1 MRRDEAVHI
10 SSGNVFADMGAAD
23 AEERLAKAELSRII
37 RRTIAERELKQA
49 QAAALLRIAQPDV
62 SDLVRGRLGR
72 FGMERLQRFLT
83 LLGMD
88 VEVRVTPKPR
98 RRRGRLKVELVRAT
112 TESARR

>member
-1 MRRDEAVHI
+1 MRRDDAVFR
-10 SSGNVFADMGAAD
+10 SSGNVFVDIGAAD

-37 RRTIAERELKQA
+37 RRIIAERELKQA
-49 QAAALLRIAQPDV
+49 EAAALLGVTQPDV
-62 SDLVRGRLGR
+62 SDLVRGRLRR

-98 RRRGRLKVELVRAT
+98 RRKGRLTVECRA
-112 TESARR
+112 

>member
-1 MRRDEAVHI
+1 MQRDKVVHK

-23 AEERLAKAELSRII
+23 ADERLAKAELSRII
-37 RRTIAERELKQA
+37 LQTITKRGLKQA
-49 QAAALLRIAQPDV
+49 QAAVLLGIAQPDV
-62 SDLVRGRLGR
+62 SDLVRGRLRR

-98 RRRGRLKVELVRAT
+98 KKRGRLKVELTRQ
-112 TESARR
+112 

>member
-1 MRRDEAVHI
+1 MRRDDAIHR
-10 SSGNVFADMGAAD
+10 SSGNVFADIGAAD

-49 QAAALLRIAQPDV
+49 QVAALLGVTQPDV
-62 SDLVRGRLGR
+62 SDLVRGRLRR

-88 VEVRVTPKPR
+88 VEVRVMPKSN
-98 RRRGRLKVELVRAT
+98 RRRGRLKVELLRA
-112 TESARR
+112 

>member
-1 MRRDEAVHI
+1 MRRDREIYA
-10 SSGNVFADMGAAD
+10 SSGNVFADMRSAD

-49 QAAALLRIAQPDV
+49 QAAVLLGVTQPDV

-88 VEVRVTPKPR
+88 VEVRVTEKPKR
-98 RRRGRLKVELVRAT
+98 RKGRLKVELLQA
-112 TESARR
+112 

>member
-1 MRRDEAVHI
+1 MRRGEAVHR

-37 RRTIAERELKQA
+37 RRTIAERGLKQA
-49 QAAALLRIAQPDV
+49 QAAALLGVRQPDV
-62 SDLVRGRLGR
+62 SDLVRGRLRR

-88 VEVRVTPKPR
+88 VEVRVTPRAKR
-98 RRRGRLKVELVRAT
+98 SGRRGKLKVELLQA
-112 TESARR
+112 

>member
-1 MRRDEAVHI
+1 MPEEHAVYR
-10 SSGNVFADMGAAD
+10 SRGNVFADMGAAD

-37 RRTIAERELKQA
+37 RRTIADRELKQA
-49 QAAALLRIAQPDV
+49 QAARLLGVTQPDV

-88 VEVRVTPKPR
+88 VKVRVTPKTR
-98 RRRGRLKVELVRAT
+98 RRKGKLSVELIRA
-112 TESARR
+112 

>member
-1 MRRDEAVHI
+1 MRRDNKIHA
-10 SSGNVFADMGAAD
+10 SSGNVFVDMGAAD

-37 RRTIAERELKQA
+37 RRTLAERDLKQA
-49 QAAALLRIAQPDV
+49 QAAALLGVTQPDI

-88 VEVRVTPKPR
+88 VEVRVTSKLAR
-98 RRRGRLKVELVRAT
+98 RKRRGRLKVELVRA
-112 TESARR
+112 

>member
-1 MRRDEAVHI
+1 MRHDEGAHK

-37 RRTIAERELKQA
+37 QRAIDERGLKQA
-49 QAAALLRIAQPDV
+49 QAAALLGVTQPDV
-62 SDLVRGRLGR
+62 SDLVRGRLRR

-88 VEVRVTPKPR
+88 VEVRVTPKSSR
-98 RRRGRLKVELVRAT
+98 RRRGRLKVELQRA
-112 TESARR
+112 

>member
-1 MRRDEAVHI
+1 MRREKAVQK
-10 SSGNVFADMGAAD
+10 STGNVFADMGATD

-37 RRTIAERELKQA
+37 RRTIAERELKQS
-49 QAAALLRIAQPDV
+49 QAAAILGVTQPDV

-72 FGMERLQRFLT
+72 FGIERLQRFLT

-98 RRRGRLKVELVRAT
+98 KKRGRLKVELVRA
-112 TESARR
+112 

>member
-1 MRRDEAVHI
+1 MRRDEIHP
-10 SSGNVFADMGAAD
+10 SSGNIFADMGARD

-37 RRTIAERELKQA
+37 RRSIADRGLSQA
-49 QAAALLRIAQPDV
+49 QAAALLGVTQPDI
-62 SDLVRGRLGR
+62 SDLIRGRLRR

-98 RRRGRLKVELVRAT
+98 TRRGRLKVELVRA
-112 TESARR
+112 

>member
-1 MRRDEAVHI
+1 MRRDNEIHT
-10 SSGNVFADMGAAD
+10 SSGNVFVDMGAAD

-37 RRTIAERELKQA
+37 RRTLAERDLKQA
-49 QAAALLRIAQPDV
+49 QAAALLGVTQPDI

-88 VEVRVTPKPR
+88 VEVRVTPKLT
-98 RRRGRLKVELVRAT
+98 RRRGRLKVELVRA
-112 TESARR
+112 

>member
-1 MRRDEAVHI
+1 MREENAVYR
-10 SSGNVFADMGAAD
+10 SSGNVFADTGAAD

-37 RRTIAERELKQA
+37 RRTIADRELKQA
-49 QAAALLRIAQPDV
+49 QAARLLGVTQPDV

-88 VEVRVTPKPR
+88 VEVRVTPKSR
-98 RRRGRLKVELVRAT
+98 RKRGKLKVELVRV
-112 TESARR
+112 

>member
-1 MRRDEAVHI
+1 MGGLVREENGVHN

-37 RRTIAERELKQA
+37 RRTIADRELKQA
-49 QAAALLRIAQPDV
+49 QAARLLGVTQPDI

-72 FGMERLQRFLT
+72 FGMERLQRFLN

-88 VEVRVTPKPR
+88 VEVRVTQKGR
-98 RRRGRLKVELVRAT
+98 RKRGKLKVELVR
-112 TESARR
+112 R